1 MFLCC
6 SGVDISQWCGEGTW
20 ACLKNA
26 GYSFGQ
32 QPDAQPRS
40 AARKLSHQRVSKIS
54 SLFLRALSLTPLSAC
69 LAALVVV
76 CIGVVRAG
84 CSNGAVD
91 GNGVHSVANAWAAG
105 IEHVD
110 IYM

>member
-32 QPDAQPRS
+32 QTDAQPRCR
-40 AARKLSHQRVSKIS
+40 APVCFK
-54 SLFLRALSLTPLSAC
+54 SLCIFLRILSLTPLSAC

-76 CIGVVRAG
+76 CAGVVRAG

-105 IEHVD
+105 MEHVD